1 MSAQLTH
8 AQLLNEYDHIT
19 RLTYKTVA
27 SLLTLQSE
35 KWTDELHY
43 QALRDL
49 NVLHAAVN
57 RIAIPLERLPQ
68 DVDLFFSDK
77 FSLEKVDDA
86 VHSLL
91 WWHERAIKVIS
102 KKARDA
108 YVAEHPDGEE
118 VPETSMAHSI
128 WYEPYEG

>member
-57 RIAIPLERLPQ
+57 RIAIPLLCR
-68 DVDLFFSDK
+68 VDFCTASNATSSTSFGSTSRTGPK
-77 FSLEKVDDA
+77 RFV
-86 VHSLL
+86 VC
-91 WWHERAIKVIS
+91 
-102 KKARDA
+102 ARTQRSSCA
-108 YVAEHPDGEE
+108 SSPSVKPK
-118 VPETSMAHSI
+118 
-128 WYEPYEG
+128 